1 MKRTYKQTANGFE
14 EVTPIKKAG
23 TPPSFNLQ
31 SDRSFDF
38 DDIGDDGR
46 MARHERK
53 LAISDSIDRAASSGF
68 NRREIHE

>member
-1 MKRTYKQTANGFE
+1 MKRTYKQTEHGFV
-14 EVTPIKKAG
+14 EVTPIRKTG
-23 TPPSFNLQ
+23 DTPSHNKQ
-31 SDRSFDF
+31 QDRVFDF